1 MAKKQESNV
10 KIVLERNYNVPLR
23 KEYLKAPRYKRTNR
37 AVKALKQ
44 FLTRHMKSEDIKIGK
59 HLNQKMW
66 KNGIKNPP
74 HHINITA
81 IKDENGVVRA
91 ELVGKEIE
99 LEKKA
104 PKAEGMAERLG
115 LKDKNVEDL
124 KQTYKPKAEEKEAT
138 KEAPK
143 KEAKVEAKKEAAP
156 AKETKKNDKKETPK
170 KE

>member
-37 AVKALKQ
+37 AVKALRS
-44 FLTRHMKSEDIKIGK
+44 FLIRHMKSEDIKIGK
-59 HLNQKMW
+59 HLNQIMW

-74 HHINITA
+74 HTVSITA
-81 IKDENGVVRA
+81 IKDDKGVVRA
-91 ELVGKEIE
+91 ELVGKDIE

-115 LKDKNVEDL
+115 LKDKAVEDL
-124 KQTYKPKAEEKEAT
+124 KQTYKPKAEDKAET

-143 KEAKVEAKKEAAP
+143 KEAKAVEEEKEAP
-156 AKETKKNDKKETPK
+156 KKETKKDDKKEAPK